1 MKIQDVFLFVFVM
14 VGTAVITFFACQIER
29 KKDVLKCTVIRVV
42 ESDEDEPTAKGS
54 PKVPYSIVQYS
65 PQWEVF
71 VMPGKLGEEGQI
83 VHLDPVMVR

>member
-1 MKIQDVFLFVFVM
+1 MKIQDIVLLVFVA
-14 VGTAVITFFACQIER
+14 VGMAVIGFFAGQIER

-42 ESDEDEPTAKGS
+42 ESEEDEPTAKGS